1 MQTYIKTEEVEK
13 FVFSLIMDSRNLKSA
28 LKKMNRNM
36 KEEDEFIQRIVRGN
50 LEILTQE
57 DICLQS
63 INTSSKN
70 S

>member
-1 MQTYIKTEEVEK
+1 MQTYIKTEDVEK

-28 LKKMNRNM
+28 LKQLNRNM
-36 KEEDEFIQRIVRGN
+36 KEEDELIQRIVRGN